1 MKAMV
6 TTKYGPPEVL
16 QIEEREKPIPTNNQ
30 VLIKIHTTTVSVGDV
45 KMRSLDVPGPQKVL
59 GRLFLGITK
68 PRKDILGME
77 IAGEIVEVGTDVTK
91 FKVGERV
98 YASTFWEGLGGY
110 TEFKCMN
117 EDGMLAKIP
126 DGISYEEVVPLLGGG
141 VTAAKVLKKGNI
153 QPGQKVLI
161 YGASGNVGTY
171 AVQIAKHLRAEV
183 IGVTSTKNLD
193 WVKDLGCDRVIDYT
207 TTDFTKTGEKYDV
220 VFDAVDKL
228 PRTQSKLALNETGI
242 YLNTN
247 KDSGSGV
254 GKSQDHIEYL
264 VLLDELLHE
273 GRIRSFIDRTYTFEE
288 IPEAHR
294 FVETGRKR
302 GSVVVKI
309 VGYS

>member
-1 MKAMV
+1 MRAMV

-16 QIEEREKPIPTNNQ
+16 QIEEREKPIPKDNQ
-30 VLIKIHTTTVSVGDV
+30 VLVKIHTTTVSVGDV

-77 IAGEIVEVGTDVTK
+77 IAGEVVEVGADVTK
-91 FKVGERV
+91 FKITDRV

-126 DGISYEEVVPLLGGG
+126 DGVTYEEVVPLLGGG

-153 QPGQKVLI
+153 QPGYRVLI

-171 AVQIAKHLRAEV
+171 AVQIAKHLGAEV

-193 WVKDLGCDRVIDYT
+193 WVKDLGCDRVLDYT
-207 TTDFTKTGEKYDV
+207 TTEFTQTGEKYDI
-220 VFDAVDKL
+220 VFDAVDKMHPSQREL
-228 PRTQSKLALNETGI
+228 LLNESGI

-254 GKSQDHIEYL
+254 GKSKDHIEYL
-264 VLLDELLHE
+264 VFLDELLQL
-273 GRIRSFIDRTYTFEE
+273 GKIKSFIDRTYTFEE
-288 IPEAHR
+288 IQEAHR
-294 FVETGRKR
+294 YVETGRKR

-309 VGYS
+309 VGNS

>member
-16 QIEEREKPIPTNNQ
+16 QIEERDKPIPQDNQ
-30 VLIKIHTTTVSVGDV
+30 VLVKIYTTTVSVGDI

-77 IAGEIVEVGTDVTK
+77 IAGEVVEVGGSVTK
-91 FKVGERV
+91 FKNRDRV

-126 DGISYEEVVPLLGGG
+126 SGITYEEVVPLLGGG
-141 VTAAKVLKKGNI
+141 VTAAKVLKKGKI
-153 QPGQKVLI
+153 QPGQKVLV
-161 YGASGNVGTY
+161 YGASGNVGSY
-171 AVQIAKHLRAEV
+171 AVQIAKQLGAEV
-183 IGVTSTKNLD
+183 TGVTSTRNLN
-193 WVKDLGCDRVIDYT
+193 WVKDLGCTKVIDYT
-207 TTDFTKTGEKYDV
+207 TTDFTKTGEKFDI
-220 VFDAVDKL
+220 VFDAVDKM
-228 PRTQSKLALNETGI
+228 PSSQREVSLNETGI

-254 GKSQDHIEYL
+254 GKSKDHLEYL
-264 VLLDELLHE
+264 VFLDELLHA
-273 GRIRSFIDRTYTFEE
+273 GKIKSFIDRTYTFEE

-294 FVETGRKR
+294 YVETGRKR
-302 GSVVVKI
+302 GSVVIKI
-309 VGYS
+309 VDSS